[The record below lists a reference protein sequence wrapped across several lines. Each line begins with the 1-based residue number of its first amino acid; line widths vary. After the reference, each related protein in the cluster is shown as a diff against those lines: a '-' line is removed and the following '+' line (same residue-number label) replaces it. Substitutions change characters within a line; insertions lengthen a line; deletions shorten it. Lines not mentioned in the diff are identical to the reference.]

1 MADRV
6 DAAIAALKVVLKEA
20 EKSAD
25 PWWKAR
31 RANCWIDQ
39 LPGSWWGRWR
49 HLRLRGDLSGELP
62 RRLFVSD
69 LRAVLTYLEV
79 HRDAIK
85 LARAWPWSYS
95 GRAGPAQKPV
105 HRPGDAEFSE
115 IREAKSKTGRNVRE
129 PMRLVQK

>member
-20 EKSAD
+20 EKSGD
-25 PWWKAR
+25 VWWKAR

-49 HLRLRGDLSGELP
+49 RLRLRGDLSGDVE
-62 RRLFVSD
+62 RRLFISD
-69 LRAVLTYLEV
+69 LRAVLAYLEA
-79 HRDAIK
+79 HRNEIK

-95 GRAGPAQKPV
+95 GRATSDHKQTQPV
-105 HRPGDAEFSE
+105 DVEFHE
-115 IREAKSKTGRNVRE
+115 VKSSKGKTSPKRQDS
-129 PMRLVQK
+129 MRLIKG